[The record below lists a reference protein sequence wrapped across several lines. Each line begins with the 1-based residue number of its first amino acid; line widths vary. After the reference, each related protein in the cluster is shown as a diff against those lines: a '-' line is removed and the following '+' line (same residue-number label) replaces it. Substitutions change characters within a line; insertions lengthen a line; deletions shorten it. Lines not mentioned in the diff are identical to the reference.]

1 MHCGVFGHQIQ
12 VPVPQVP
19 QKASRY
25 DELLVIHAE
34 RRGLFENLPTKDDM

>member
-1 MHCGVFGHQIQ
+1 MHWGVFGHQIQ

-19 QKASRY
+19 QKASRN

-34 RRGLFENLPTKDDM
+34 RRGLFENSPTKDDM